1 MIVVASPAFS
11 IRERLAT
18 NKPFMFAWLG
28 MPGAAQA
35 GQIARL
41 PFDAVALDLQHG
53 MIDHGNAVEMIS
65 AIVATGKPAIVR
77 TLWNDPGLVGY
88 ALDMGVS
95 AVIAPMINSRAEAEK
110 LVSYAKYPPLGSR
123 SWGGYQM
130 VQAAGVTAGEYL
142 QQANSQT
149 LVLAM
154 IETRAALDAV
164 EDIASVPGLDGLFV
178 GPSDL
183 SIALSNGKGIDKT
196 SPDTIAAMKKVAAA
210 CKRNK
215 LVAGAFA
222 GSAEVLNA
230 YVAEG
235 FSFFAAITDGDLLR
249 RGAAAMLSEVKR

>member
-1 MIVVASPAFS
+1 MSILAAAFS
-11 IRERLAT
+11 IRERLASG
-18 NKPFMFAWLG
+18 KPFLFPWLA

-41 PFDAVALDLQHG
+41 PFDGVTLDLQHG
-53 MIDHGNAVEMIS
+53 MIDHGAAVEMIA
-65 AIVATGKPAIVR
+65 AIAAAGKPAIVR

-88 ALDMGVS
+88 ALDMGAS
-95 AVIAPMINSRAEAEK
+95 AVVAPMINSKAEAEK
-110 LVSYAKYPPLGSR
+110 LVSYAKYPPMGSR

-130 VQAAGVTAGEYL
+130 VQAAGVTSAEYL

-149 LVLAM
+149 LVFAM

-164 EDIASVPGLDGLFV
+164 DDIAAVPGLDGLFV

-183 SIALSNGKGIDKT
+183 SIALSNGKGINKT
-196 SPDTIAAMKKVAAA
+196 SPETIAAMKLVAAA
-210 CKRNK
+210 CKRNN

-222 GSAEVLNA
+222 GSADVLNT

-235 FSFFAAITDGDLLR
+235 FRFLAAITDGDLLR
-249 RGAAAMLSEVKR
+249 RGASAMLAEVKN

>member
-1 MIVVASPAFS
+1 
-11 IRERLAT
+11 
-18 NKPFMFAWLG
+18 MFPWLG

-53 MIDHGNAVEMIS
+53 MVDQGNAVEMIS
-65 AIVATGKPAIVR
+65 AIVAAGKPAIVR

-88 ALDMGVS
+88 ALDMGAS

-110 LVSYAKYPPLGSR
+110 LVSYAKYPPMGSR

-149 LVLAM
+149 LVFAM

-196 SPDTIAAMKKVAAA
+196 SPNTIAALKKISAA

-222 GSAEVLNA
+222 GSADVLNT

-235 FSFFAAITDGDLLR
+235 FRFFAAITDGDLLR
-249 RGAAAMLSEVKR
+249 RGASAMLAEVKR

>member
-1 MIVVASPAFS
+1 LAAAAFS
-11 IRERLAT
+11 IRERL
-18 NKPFMFAWLG
+18 NSDEPFLFPWLG

-41 PFDAVALDLQHG
+41 SFDAVALDLQHG
-53 MIDHGNAVEMIS
+53 MIDHGAAVDMIQ
-65 AIVATGKPAIVR
+65 AIVAAGKPAITRV
-77 TLWNDPGLVGY
+77 LWNDPGLVGY
-88 ALDMGVS
+88 SLDMGAS
-95 AVIAPMINSRAEAEK
+95 AVIAPMVNSKAEAEK

-149 LVLAM
+149 LVFAM
-154 IETRAALDAV
+154 VETKAALDAV
-164 EDIASVPGLDGLFV
+164 DDIASVKGLDGLFV

-196 SPDTIAAMKKVAAA
+196 SPATIEAMKKVVAA
-210 CKRNK
+210 CQRNK

-222 GSAEVLNA
+222 GTPEIVNT

-235 FSFFAAITDGDLLR
+235 FKFLAATTDGDLLR
-249 RGAAAMLSEVKR
+249 RGASATMAGVKR